1 MKRSEDI
8 KEIAPALA
16 AAQLKIG
23 LAKKTSSNPHYK
35 SKYAD
40 LAEIWETCHGALNE
54 QGICIVQAPEVK
66 EESVT
71 VETALIHSSGQWMSC
86 DIIIPLGKPDAHGI
100 GSAIT
105 YGRRY
110 GLASLVGVCPEDD
123 DGNAA
128 SESVVDLGKEW
139 EPRLSKAAESG
150 LEALARE
157 WNAMPAAAQK
167 ACQPIKA
174 ALKRVA
180 TNADQKKSAPEEP
193 A

>member
-1 MKRSEDI
+1 MKRSEDVKDI
-8 KEIAPALA
+8 VAALA

-23 LAKKTSSNPHYK
+23 LAKKTSANPHYK

-40 LAEIWETCHGALNE
+40 LAEIWDTCHVALNE
-54 QGICIVQAPEVK
+54 QGICIVQTPDVK
-66 EESVT
+66 EGSVT
-71 VETALIHSSGQWMSC
+71 VETAIVHSSGQWMCC
-86 DIIIPLGKPDAHGI
+86 DIVIPIGKPDAHGI

-123 DGNAA
+123 DGQAA
-128 SESVVDLGKEW
+128 AESVVDLGKEW
-139 EPRLSKAAESG
+139 EPRLSKAAQDG

-174 ALKRVA
+174 ALKIAA
-180 TNADQKKSAPEEP
+180 TNADRRKSAPEEQT
-193 A
+193 